1 MKLGLDGAN
10 VVVAGSSAGIGLG
23 IARGFLAEG
32 ANVAISGRTAST
44 LDVARAELEALG
56 LGTVASFAGDMTD
69 SDVVEAA
76 LVAAEHD
83 LGPIDCVVANVGL
96 GRAPLGFEVTDDDW
110 DFDIRQNLTGAMF
123 LARSA
128 MRRMVARDD
137 ESRRRCSIVFVSS
150 IAGIEALGT
159 PLTYGA
165 TKAGLNHAAK
175 ALARIAGKHG
185 IRVNTVAPGNIIFSG
200 GNWEQRVDQ
209 RPEAWGRWIDRE
221 VSLRRFGTP
230 DEIADAVVWLASS
243 RAGFVTGT
251 TLVVDGGQLRS

>member
-1 MKLGLDGAN
+1 VRLGLEGAN

-23 IARGFLAEG
+23 IASGFLAEG
-32 ANVAISGRTAST
+32 ANVAISGRTGSK
-44 LDVARAELEALG
+44 LDAARAELEALG
-56 LGTVASFAGDMTD
+56 SGRVASFVGDMTD
-69 SDVVEAA
+69 STVIEDA
-76 LVAAEHD
+76 LAAAERD

-96 GRAPLGFEVTDDDW
+96 GRAPLGFEVSDDDW

-128 MRRMVARDD
+128 MRRMVARDED
-137 ESRRRCSIVFVSS
+137 ARRRCSIVFISS
-150 IAGIEALGT
+150 IAGMEALGT

-165 TKAGLNHAAK
+165 TKAGLNHASR

-185 IRVNTVAPGNIIFSG
+185 IRVNTVAPGNIIFPG
-200 GNWEQRVDQ
+200 GNWEQRVAE
-209 RPEAWGRWIDRE
+209 RPDAWGRWIDRE

-230 DEIADAVVWLASS
+230 DEIADAVVWLASA